1 MNSDDTFRS
10 FSRAIATDPIGLLL
24 AQWRREVFIR
34 KLEHRP
40 DVLAVI
46 PSGSLGRGTQIGPVH
61 DVDLIVIFDRASHPG
76 YGQEGA
82 ESAEDAIDE
91 LDGILQTELHPW
103 AGTMLGKETE
113 KHTHVVTYRGDWSGP
128 FKDII
133 PGAPPVDVLAAVRDG
148 SHLMIPERGKGW
160 IKADPEHLIRLVEQ
174 RQREWKHFKAVV
186 GMVKAWARLNDLKMK
201 NLAVEVMVLQH
212 CPRPGFFET
221 MSVGDAMTRFF
232 EAAAAAKIKGLKDPA
247 GHCGEIDRKL
257 DFGRLRDALSQSAVT
272 ARQALDTEHLERSN
286 QLTAGQVTSNE
297 LWRKLFGKKF
307 PRTRKRFW
315 RAQATEPWV
324 VPIEP
329 TRPNPRK
336 NPPTGPGGGGPRDPD
351 RDPDNRRGP
360 QGPTGGRPRG
370 PAESRVRKP
379 TGPIR
384 YAGAPGTRPREPR
397 VRPQRPASAPSPR
410 PTPTPAPA
418 PAPTGPS
425 ATVWTRVFGP
435 TAAAA
440 VPLTFG

>member
-1 MNSDDTFRS
+1 MNSDDAFRS
-10 FSRAIATDPIGLLL
+10 FSRAIATDPIGLLF

-61 DVDLIVIFDRASHPG
+61 DVDLIVVFDRASHPG
-76 YGQEGA
+76 YGEEGA
-82 ESAEDAIDE
+82 ESAKNAIDE
-91 LDGILQTELHPW
+91 LDGILQEELHPW

-113 KHTHVVTYRGDWSGP
+113 QRTHVVTYRGDWSGP
-128 FKDII
+128 FREII

-160 IKADPEHLIRLVEQ
+160 IKANPEHLIRLVEQ

-201 NLAVEVMVLQH
+201 NLAVEVMVLQY

-221 MSVGDAMTRFF
+221 MSVGDAVTRFF
-232 EAAAAAKIKGLKDPA
+232 EAAAAAKIQSLKDPA

-272 ARQALDTEHLERSN
+272 ARRALDAEHLERSK
-286 QLTAGQVTSNE
+286 QLTVGQATSNE

-307 PRTRKRFW
+307 PRTRERFW
-315 RAQATEPWV
+315 RAQTTEPWV
-324 VPIEP
+324 VPIGP

-336 NPPTGPGGGGPRDPD
+336 NPPTGPGGNGPRDPD
-351 RDPDNRRGP
+351 HDPDNRRGP
-360 QGPTGGRPRG
+360 QGPNGGRPRD
-370 PAESRVRKP
+370 PAEPRVRKP

-384 YAGAPGTRPREPR
+384 YTGGQGSRPREPR

-410 PTPTPAPA
+410 SASAPTPAQ
-418 PAPTGPS
+418 TGPS